1 MSLRI
6 ILVCVLCVY
15 IHTHTQS
22 PSLSTSQSCDLNAS
36 NTASYLASITWWW
49 NAGGGRGS
57 ENIIKRHKITLPCR
71 LLFEIGKVC
80 TFFHWAP
87 GFFRLIQ
94 HNLQSPALLKISV
107 LWVSPASPGSRDH
120 RLSISSRAMVLNV
133 WSPDW
138 QHPHQ
143 FGHLIDR
150 QVLGTSLASHPRL
163 LNQELSHPCFHKS
176 SWGFWHMPD
185 KVWKSVIWENEKHK
199 AKHVVTD
206 DTF

>member
-1 MSLRI
+1 MISLGDPSPCVPLQASQRMTYMSLHI

-57 ENIIKRHKITLPCR
+57 ENIIKRHKIALPCR

-87 GFFRLIQ
+87 GFFGLIQ

-107 LWVSPASPGSRDH
+107 LGSLLQVQVQDIIDCTYH
-120 RLSISSRAMVLNV
+120 LGQWFSMCGPQTGSIT
-133 WSPDW
+133 
-138 QHPHQ
+138 
-143 FGHLIDR
+143 IT
-150 QVLGTSLASHPRL
+150 LGTR
-163 LNQELSHPCFHKS
+163 
-176 SWGFWHMPD
+176 
-185 KVWKSVIWENEKHK
+185 
-199 AKHVVTD
+199 
-206 DTF
+206 